1 MDTEIIRQKI
11 FDYVKVADDEKL
23 EAIYTIIKDDGSE
36 PYEWWN
42 DEELIAELDRRS
54 ADLKSGNDPGFT
66 LEQSKERVKLM
77 LKKNGWKN
85 KNFVHSPER
94 IWRVNI
100 IVYEILKKEN
110 VINVLHIF
118 HTSRN
123 PKFKFKKK

>member
-11 FDYVKVADDEKL
+11 FDYVKVAGDEKL

-77 LKKNGWKN
+77 LKKNG
-85 KNFVHSPER
+85 
-94 IWRVNI
+94 
-100 IVYEILKKEN
+100 
-110 VINVLHIF
+110 
-118 HTSRN
+118 
-123 PKFKFKKK
+123 